1 MLRAIL
7 KQMYVPNNYT
17 TKDFRSQIS
26 AFMAREV
33 HYFFPRMC
41 NYLNQKGLTYESY
54 IIGVTLGD
62 ISADEFMLLAI
73 SRMWNI
79 SISILSPAFN
89 TIWNI
94 FHESKNPSIV
104 IIGNGREF
112 DNKRVSKHYSP
123 TEKTLP
129 SARKLGHDISNIDIK
144 YIQTRAAGEKAGT
157 ETFMIREREELLKQH
172 YEIGKEIKKLKEKL
186 SIYEE
191 QFEVI
196 GNRLCELEH
205 DKDLLNRFRLH
216 EEEREE
222 GFQEIDAGK
231 IPLVKPHVP
240 NVPSKKRKI
249 SEIEDDEVTI
259 EDVTVEIHGEETGAP
274 DPPATTPAPI
284 PTTMPT
290 VAAALTTV
298 ATPTPAPVPIAISTA
313 PAVPTAAAAAA
324 PTTST
329 AMASS
334 APTTSSGKSSSGRC
348 SRQATGAVP
357 KCDQDPTRFYCSKCP
372 KSFKYEK
379 GLKEHVR
386 ERCGKTE
393 KMFMCGMC
401 NKEFH
406 HEESLLDHIGV
417 VHTKEKRH
425 KCDICSAEFFY
436 RKELKLHFDSV
447 HKEQLQE

>member
-1 MLRAIL
+1 
-7 KQMYVPNNYT
+7 
-17 TKDFRSQIS
+17 
-26 AFMAREV
+26 
-33 HYFFPRMC
+33 MC

-79 SISILSPAFN
+79 SISILSP
-89 TIWNI
+89 
-94 FHESKNPSIV
+94 ESKNPSII

-112 DNKRVSKHYSP
+112 DNKRLSKHYSP
-123 TEKTLP
+123 TVKTLP

-157 ETFMIREREELLKQH
+157 ETFMIRECEELLKQH
-172 YEIGKEIKKLKEKL
+172 YEVGKQIKKLKEKL
-186 SIYEE
+186 SVYEE

-222 GFQEIDAGK
+222 SFQEIDAGK

-259 EDVTVEIHGEETGAP
+259 EEVMVEIHGEETGAP
-274 DPPATTPAPI
+274 DPPATTPAPM
-284 PTTMPT
+284 PTMMPT

-298 ATPTPAPVPIAISTA
+298 ATPTPELVPIAVSTA
-313 PAVPTAAAAAA
+313 PAVPTATAA

-334 APTTSSGKSSSGRC
+334 TPTTSSGKSSSGRC
-348 SRQATGAVP
+348 SRQATRAVP
-357 KCDQDPTRFYCSKCP
+357 KCDQDPTRFYCSKYP

-393 KMFMCGMC
+393 KMFVCGMC
-401 NKEFH
+401 NKDFH
-406 HEESLLDHIGV
+406 HEESLLDHI
-417 VHTKEKRH
+417 EKN
-425 KCDICSAEFFY
+425 
-436 RKELKLHFDSV
+436 
-447 HKEQLQE
+447 

>member
-17 TKDFRSQIS
+17 VKDFRSQIS

-33 HYFFPRMC
+33 HYFYPRMS

-54 IIGVTLGD
+54 IIGVSLGD
-62 ISADEFMLLAI
+62 ISADQFMLLAI
-73 SRMWNI
+73 TRMWNI

-89 TIWNI
+89 TIWNV

-144 YIQTRAAGEKAGT
+144 YIQTRAAGEKVGT

-172 YEIGKEIKKLKEKL
+172 YEVGKEIKKLKEKL
-186 SIYEE
+186 SVYEE

-196 GNRLCELEH
+196 GNHLCELEQ
-205 DKDLLNRFRLH
+205 DKDLLNRFQLH

-222 GFQEIDAGK
+222 GFQEIDARK

-240 NVPSKKRKI
+240 NVPSKRRKI
-249 SEIEDDEVTI
+249 SEIEDEEVTI
-259 EDVTVEIHGEETGAP
+259 EEVTVEIHGEETGAP

-284 PTTMPT
+284 PTMTPT

-298 ATPTPAPVPIAISTA
+298 ATPTPAHST
-313 PAVPTAAAAAA
+313 
-324 PTTST
+324 
-329 AMASS
+329 
-334 APTTSSGKSSSGRC
+334 
-348 SRQATGAVP
+348 
-357 KCDQDPTRFYCSKCP
+357 
-372 KSFKYEK
+372 
-379 GLKEHVR
+379 
-386 ERCGKTE
+386 
-393 KMFMCGMC
+393 
-401 NKEFH
+401 
-406 HEESLLDHIGV
+406 
-417 VHTKEKRH
+417 
-425 KCDICSAEFFY
+425 
-436 RKELKLHFDSV
+436 
-447 HKEQLQE
+447 